1 MAAGDIILSNG
12 TAITQEDLQ
21 KIAAAVEDLIASTA
35 KEPGQYEEVSSLT
48 GVSSIP
54 SFFVSGNTYKLVRV
68 ALSVLKGVDGRE
80 VFLQVNQDKTH
91 IQWRYTDGNW
101 QNLVALSDLKGD
113 PFTYGDF
120 TPEELDALKGEPGSS
135 GKSPILESVNATS
148 GITPAGSFIQNGVD
162 ENGTPKY
169 ILNLTLPTGKD
180 GQPAVFEQGTTTTL
194 DPSEEARVEVVANG
208 MTPEGNPQYL
218 LNFSIPRGQ
227 NGPAGTGTGNV
238 LVDAAGLVAGKKYLF
253 VPDSDGSTAGSFV
266 EYEDSSV
273 SGNVYLDLSPLFTES
288 GDVVSITTDEFVTAA
303 QDAYDK
309 KCSAGYYNQTIT
321 PIDLQITDTEI
332 IIGCSSVMSST
343 QGVSLGNTTFIVRK
357 TDKTVQTEGNV
368 LSMYTNGD
376 GTKFLSD
383 NGKYQAVSTTNS
395 YIDYDT
401 LFPSTSGTLSDTD
414 YQKIVDAYNNK
425 CTIVKNGA
433 DAIIPLTIAYVS
445 GSYTLAFSAVTT
457 LNGKDIALSAYTTV
471 VNASTK
477 AYVSTSDNIVLS
489 TGGDG
494 TKYLTDAG
502 TYKSISI
509 DSPAIPQQSQNA
521 ILDAIN
527 NVAWN
532 SDGKTSLTEAEY
544 NSIVEA
550 IGSWMPYS
558 TDTIYKVGYDVVDTT
573 NLLGSALTTAIM
585 EAYMQVTESLITI
598 VSSYAYQ
605 DLYCSITEQR
615 CLGDII
621 IGINSDRTFDF
632 HNHLMPVV
640 ASEDVHK
647 IKSLTQSAYDSLSSK
662 NSQTLYIIT
671 G

>member
-208 MTPEGNPQYL
+208 MTSEGNPQYL

-288 GDVVSITTDEFVTAA
+288 GDVVSTTTDEFVAAA
-303 QDAYDK
+303 QDAYNK

-343 QGVSLGNTTFIVRK
+343 QGVSLGNTTFVVGK
-357 TDKTVQTEGNV
+357 TDKTVQTNGNV

-376 GTKFLSD
+376 GTEFLSD
-383 NGKYQAVSTTNS
+383 NGQYLTPPTA
-395 YIDYDT
+395 
-401 LFPSTSGTLSDTD
+401 TSITAGYMSAEDKKRVD
-414 YQKIVDAYNNK
+414 DIVDFG
-425 CTIVKNGA
+425 T
-433 DAIIPLTIAYVS
+433 
-445 GSYTLAFSAVTT
+445 GSNAVTT
-457 LNGKDIALSAYTTV
+457 LVNIPTSKRLVKATLSSASNLSINESARALNVGEEIYLDCNPTASFTQPIPTT
-471 VNASTK
+471 
-477 AYVSTSDNIVLS
+477 
-489 TGGDG
+489 
-494 TKYLTDAG
+494 
-502 TYKSISI
+502 
-509 DSPAIPQQSQNA
+509 
-521 ILDAIN
+521 
-527 NVAWN
+527 
-532 SDGKTSLTEAEY
+532 
-544 NSIVEA
+544 
-550 IGSWMPYS
+550 GSFRSMS
-558 TDTIYKVGYDVVDTT
+558 
-573 NLLGSALTTAIM
+573 GS
-585 EAYMQVTESLITI
+585 
-598 VSSYAYQ
+598 
-605 DLYCSITEQR
+605 SITTTSGVPFEMSI
-615 CLGDII
+615 L
-621 IGINSDRTFDF
+621 
-632 HNHLMPVV
+632 
-640 ASEDVHK
+640 K
-647 IKSLTQSAYDSLSSK
+647 IATSGVMYS
-662 NSQTLYIIT
+662 IT
-671 G
+671 VKEKD